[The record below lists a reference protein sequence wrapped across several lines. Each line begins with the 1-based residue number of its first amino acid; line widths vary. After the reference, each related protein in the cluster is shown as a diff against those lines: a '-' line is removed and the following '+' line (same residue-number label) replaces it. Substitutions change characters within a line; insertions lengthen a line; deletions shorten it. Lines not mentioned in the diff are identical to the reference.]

1 MASTITDKPHAGRIA
16 LVTGA
21 ARGIG
26 QSIAVGLAKQG
37 ATVVIGDV
45 GDLAETSDLIADVGN
60 PAMAAPLDISNPAV
74 IDRLRERVADE
85 LGSVDIMV
93 NNAAVFESA
102 TWDDLDFDL
111 WQRIMAV
118 NLNGPMLMCKAF
130 LPLMRGRGWGR
141 IINMA
146 SATVA
151 IASPVS
157 IAYRTSKMGVI
168 GFTRALSATLGDDGI
183 TVNVMLPS
191 LTRTAMTEGLPEAI
205 VSNSLGR
212 QVIHRMAEPDDI
224 AGSVLILA
232 ADQAGWITGQ
242 TIMAN
247 GGNSF
252 GL

>member
-1 MASTITDKPHAGRIA
+1 MPAATTDKPHTGRIA

-26 QSIAVGLAKQG
+26 RAIAVGLTTQG

-45 GDLAETSDLIADVGN
+45 GDLAETSELVAKAGH
-60 PAMAAPLDISNPAV
+60 PALAVRLDISDPAV
-74 IDRLRERVADE
+74 VDGVRERVADE
-85 LGSVDIMV
+85 LGRVDILV
-93 NNAAVFESA
+93 NNAAIFESA

-224 AGSVLILA
+224 AGSVLIIA

>member
-183 TVNVMLPS
+183 TVNVVLPS
-191 LTRTAMTEGLPEAI
+191 LTRTAMSEGLPEAV

-232 ADQAGWITGQ
+232 ADHAGWITGQ